1 MKVFFTVLIALFT
14 TSIYGN
20 SYLNLSCFPQVF
32 NVLGLKKEAKIKFY
46 NNLKLEGEPILVLS
60 DKFYFKG
67 DSVGH
72 SVFLDKKR
80 KQTNKELF
88 EKLPELIKRK
98 EGVFIVFCPTA
109 TKGIFQFKSN
119 IGELYFELKSDD
131 KFLNAGSFLIEDQKE
146 IKVLMSKHT
155 GFRKGSE
162 EYLECIKQS
171 GNGCNEKVGENV
183 KLLLTFLTRIKDKSC
198 LAKPKGLSAQFSN
211 PNSEPE
217 LLELEDPLIIP
228 KSLTVSKEVMDEAIG
243 IFQLTE
249 NKNIY
254 YYLRL
259 YIDSFEN
266 EGSLFSIFI
275 YHYKKVDCFKP
286 EGIII
291 RSDYTYGNIYRIIF
305 DYPAGGD

>member
-1 MKVFFTVLIALFT
+1 MKVLFTVLVALST
-14 TSIYGN
+14 ASIYAS

-32 NVLGLKKEAKIKFY
+32 DVQEVKKNVKVNFY
-46 NNLKLEGEPILVLS
+46 DNIKLEGEPVLALS

-80 KQTNKELF
+80 KQINKELF

-98 EGVFIVFCPTA
+98 EDVFIAFCPTA
-109 TKGIFQFKSN
+109 TEGIFQVKSKL
-119 IGELYFELKSDD
+119 GALYFELKRDD
-131 KFLNAGSFLIEDQKE
+131 IFLNAGSFLIEDQKE
-146 IKVLMSKHT
+146 IKLVMSKHT
-155 GFRKGSE
+155 GFKKGAE
-162 EYLECIKQS
+162 EYIECIKQS

-198 LAKPKGLSAQFSN
+198 LTKPKGFSAQFSN

-228 KSLTVSKEVMDEAIG
+228 KSVIASKEVMDEATG
-243 IFQLTE
+243 IFKFDR
-249 NKNIY
+249 NKNINY
-254 YYLRL
+254 SLRL
-259 YIDSFEN
+259 DSGSFEN
-266 EGSLFSIFI
+266 EGSLFSIFV